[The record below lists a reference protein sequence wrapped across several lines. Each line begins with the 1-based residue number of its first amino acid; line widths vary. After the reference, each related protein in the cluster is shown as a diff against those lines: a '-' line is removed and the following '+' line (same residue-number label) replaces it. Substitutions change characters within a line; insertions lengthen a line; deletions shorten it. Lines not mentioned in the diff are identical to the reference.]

1 MQVKVLSVLLTLLN
15 DSNMMETAAGCGAKD
30 GINFDVNSTS
40 CARAAPI
47 EATGLA
53 YNSFAR
59 GAVAMSTIFLGPAL
73 LKLAEEAATSNN
85 NCNYDED
92 NHYGNDDDIDSNCIQ
107 GGGRIYGMKPT
118 SLLTNIGVFSGLISS
133 VFTPLFGALV
143 DHTPH
148 RKTVG
153 QISSIILSVVKG
165 IEIFINQSTWFLV
178 SVLQVVN
185 FVVYN
190 AYLCAVYAYTAELS
204 NDPNEQTNYNS
215 RFQSIYYVSMLM
227 FLVLV
232 MVISTVF
239 GTGDV
244 GTARI
249 SQTVAFIV
257 CSSVFIFSWRYF
269 FRERPA
275 LRQIPPGSTLVQA
288 GFNKLSYTCQH
299 IWTNWY
305 SLRFF
310 LLSVSLSE
318 SATAALSTIA
328 TTYMTS
334 VLEMQASDIGK
345 VFFCVFVAG
354 IPGSKLGGKIGVAL
368 NPLRSAL
375 LCLVVFIINTTLA
388 SHALKGPAD
397 KHAMYIFAAVWGIC
411 ISWLHP
417 AHVSLYS
424 TIIPRGQET
433 EVRQYLFIGSRLE
446 MILYCN
452 VS

>member
-30 GINFDVNSTS
+30 RIHFDVNSTS

-143 DHTPH
+143 DHTNH

-257 CSSVFIFSWRYF
+257 CSSVFIFSWRDTSSEKGQHYDKSHLEVPWYKPVSTNSHIHF
-269 FRERPA
+269 SIYGRIGTHYDSFYYQF
-275 LRQIPPGSTLVQA
+275 LYQSRQLQ
-288 GFNKLSYTCQH
+288 
-299 IWTNWY
+299 
-305 SLRFF
+305 
-310 LLSVSLSE
+310 
-318 SATAALSTIA
+318 
-328 TTYMTS
+328 
-334 VLEMQASDIGK
+334 
-345 VFFCVFVAG
+345 
-354 IPGSKLGGKIGVAL
+354 
-368 NPLRSAL
+368 
-375 LCLVVFIINTTLA
+375 
-388 SHALKGPAD
+388 
-397 KHAMYIFAAVWGIC
+397 
-411 ISWLHP
+411 
-417 AHVSLYS
+417 LY
-424 TIIPRGQET
+424 R
-433 EVRQYLFIGSRLE
+433 R
-446 MILYCN
+446 
-452 VS
+452 